1 MTEYHQPMS
10 DQLTEREAYDELCG
24 YTLTHG
30 GREFIHQYVV
40 DAWAAQHA
48 TPEGKPISIT
58 FALAGLY
65 LHLEKERTGR
75 EVQLAHM
82 QMAKKK
88 RTWPAF
94 VLPSERGDVTAIDVL
109 RAPEGPERHEA
120 IDRWCASVW
129 AAYAPA
135 NRGTIVDLLT
145 EYGL

>member
-1 MTEYHQPMS
+1 MP
-10 DQLTEREAYDELCG
+10 DPLTEREAYHELCG
-24 YTLTHG
+24 YTLTHA

-48 TPEGKPISIT
+48 TPDGKPIAIT

-65 LHLEKERTGR
+65 LHLEKKRTGR
-75 EVQLAHM
+75 EAQLAHM

-88 RTWPAF
+88 RTWPTF
-94 VLPSERGDVTAIDVL
+94 VLPAHRGDVTAIDVL

-135 NRGTIVDLLT
+135 NRRTIVDLLA